1 MSYPVDIMRLD
12 TLYRLAK
19 NVMRDKSVGP
29 SDRGWLMQMRTIAD
43 VANDS
48 RHMIERGR
56 DGVAYFA
63 DYLDEIGL
71 DISESDLIIEECR

>member
-1 MSYPVDIMRLD
+1 MGYPVDIMRLD

-19 NVMRDKSVGP
+19 DVHRSKYTDS
-29 SDRGWLMQMRTIAD
+29 SDRGWLIQMRTIAD
-43 VANDS
+43 IANDS
-48 RHMIERGR
+48 RHMIERGG

-71 DISESDLIIEECR
+71 DVSESDLIIEECR